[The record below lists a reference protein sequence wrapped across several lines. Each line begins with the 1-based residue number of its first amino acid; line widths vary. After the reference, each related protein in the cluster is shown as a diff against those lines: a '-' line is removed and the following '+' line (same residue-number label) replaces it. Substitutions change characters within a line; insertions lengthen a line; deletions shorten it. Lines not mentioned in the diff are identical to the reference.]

1 MISWSSFVVTHEKG
15 RHGLACPPS
24 VDVSRGHRG
33 PGPEIL
39 GYVLEAE
46 VLLDVLL
53 PLFSLPPRSGVAL
66 QRPDK
71 RQRLCVGVPAGVG
84 GIGIL
89 GPQLVNVATVG
100 AAKVGQLRGG

>member
-24 VDVSRGHRG
+24 VDVSRRHRE
-33 PGPEIL
+33 PGSEVL
-39 GYVLEAE
+39 GYMLEAE

-66 QRPDK
+66 QRPD
-71 RQRLCVGVPAGVG
+71 RHPQGVCVCLFSGSLYS
-84 GIGIL
+84 IIEYE
-89 GPQLVNVATVG
+89 
-100 AAKVGQLRGG
+100 